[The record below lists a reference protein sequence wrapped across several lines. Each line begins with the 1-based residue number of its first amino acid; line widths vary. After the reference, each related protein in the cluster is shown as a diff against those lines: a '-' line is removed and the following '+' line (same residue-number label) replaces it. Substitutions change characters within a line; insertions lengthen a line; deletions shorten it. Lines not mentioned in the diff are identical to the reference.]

1 MCIRHLRRVATCRQ
15 VRPLFQKGINALWS
29 LDTAGSA
36 PPSFGGF
43 AKRQWFCPFVIG
55 DTASKCVSMGVD
67 VRHVV
72 EVSGISWV
80 KLRRIPGNTC
90 ESYLIGSSLFRS
102 GLEHLDVVSGAPD
115 AGAKT
120 PGSYPGVFK
129 MPCGT
134 PSNRTSPAGSSPG
147 LSRYHPVQ
155 ELPDPARDFLS
166 TICCARDSG
175 SAAEVCQRHPV
186 PEHSGQPR
194 AFDWLGKVRVRGS

>member
-1 MCIRHLRRVATCRQ
+1 MCIRHLRSLATCRQ

-120 PGSYPGVFK
+120 PGSYPGFFK
-129 MPCGT
+129 CHAKPPPTG
-134 PSNRTSPAGSSPG
+134 
-147 LSRYHPVQ
+147 Q
-155 ELPDPARDFLS
+155 ELPGPVRDFLGTIRSKSSRIQPGTFYLPSVVHEIPGPQRKFVNAILCQS
-166 TICCARDSG
+166 TRVNPGASI
-175 SAAEVCQRHPV
+175 
-186 PEHSGQPR
+186 
-194 AFDWLGKVRVRGS
+194 FGKVRLRGS

>member
-1 MCIRHLRRVATCRQ
+1 MCIRHLRSLATCRQ
-15 VRPLFQKGINALWS
+15 VRPLFQKGIYALWS
-29 LDTAGSA
+29 LDTGGSA
-36 PPSFGGF
+36 PPSFGGS
-43 AKRQWFCPFVIG
+43 AKRRWFCPFVIG

-120 PGSYPGVFK
+120 PGSYPGRFK
-129 MPCGT
+129 C
-134 PSNRTSPAGSSPG
+134 
-147 LSRYHPVQ
+147 HPEPPPTGQ
-155 ELPDPARDFLS
+155 ELPGPVRDFLG
-166 TICCARDSG
+166 TIRSKSSRIQPG
-175 SAAEVCQRHPV
+175 TFYLPSVVHEIPGLQRKNKNKI
-186 PEHSGQPR
+186 
-194 AFDWLGKVRVRGS
+194 LGKIG